1 MGGVGSGN
9 WYRLDKKGT
18 TDGCHSLDVRDLH
31 RDGLLKTGSSF
42 STRWLRGDRQTGSI
56 SGFVHQDGVIL
67 FGNDDGAKV
76 WVNGEKVF
84 ENRDHF
90 AAQPGKH
97 RIPVK
102 LKKGANA
109 ILIKIVNG
117 SDPHGLYFALTS
129 EQELKAGK

>member
-1 MGGVGSGN
+1 MCTRARRSACSKRSTWSVRTTATGYVDLMAHHGPKSPMSASYL
-9 WYRLDKKGT
+9 YRTIESPAD
-18 TDGCHSLDVRDLH
+18 
-31 RDGLLKTGSSF
+31 
-42 STRWLRGDRQTGSI
+42 
-56 SGFVHQDGVIL
+56 QDGVIL

-84 ENRDHF
+84 ENRDHL
-90 AAQPGKH
+90 AAEPGRH

-102 LKKGANA
+102 LKKGPNP

-117 SDPHGLYFALTS
+117 SDPHGFYFALTS